1 MPILFFRRDLR
12 GLMANGQIL
21 QLQRAVSR
29 FHFYA
34 ANYSAHPPKR
44 QLIIFMII
52 DILFLPV
59 LFFIGA
65 IASYQD
71 FYCGKIKNK
80 WIILGLVWGGGV
92 FAVFTTWNLAAN
104 FLLDIWRIQL
114 PVILWAYILKVL
126 LNALIA
132 LAAGYFLWYFD
143 VWAAGDAKLFF
154 IFALLLPLK
163 YYWRSALPYFPS
175 AVLLINTFIPII
187 IFLVLLNLYR
197 LWAYVRELDRAG
209 QLRKTFD
216 GLAGQSKVLIKK
228 EKWQIVRVIAGAFL
242 MSFIFQLLRYKFF
255 GMNNGQSNWMI
266 VIFLLMSQ
274 SMRYFNMILRSRIGQ
289 ASVVLAAL
297 VCAYWTRAFFAAG
310 DFFEIMRLMKSSLLI
325 MPAFLLIYALLTKMP
340 GGQKKR
346 LLPFA
351 LWMFVGVLIT
361 MMFKGSIISSV
372 LGPQM

>member
-1 MPILFFRRDLR
+1 
-12 GLMANGQIL
+12 
-21 QLQRAVSR
+21 
-29 FHFYA
+29 
-34 ANYSAHPPKR
+34 
-44 QLIIFMII
+44 MII

-104 FLLDIWRIQL
+104 FLLDIWGIQL

-197 LWAYVRELDRAG
+197 LWAYVRELARAG